1 MRAKGTHKAKSLMPL
16 QPRKRG
22 AKGILRLRLTRL
34 LCHLSEKSCAL
45 TQMEDAHSIKLLYK
59 TGYGLMKL

>member
-34 LCHLSEKSCAL
+34 LCQRVKRVAL
-45 TQMEDAHSIKLLYK
+45 FTQMEDAHSIKLLYK